1 MLKVEGQLAFPEQR
15 QTIQAAL
22 ISGFMCEHSTFP
34 IASTSTGEATP
45 TEQELMKQLVQKQK
59 HERPPED
66 YQATNKYAE
75 KVIDFE
81 WRKVTGLEKLFS
93 TGPLLQDRNHD
104 FLPDKLAVKM
114 IVPEKCSASMMAAA
128 SNIAFRFGMET
139 TAITDWLLSQCY
151 ESGPAILFR
160 EAENCQIFKQ
170 GEQIIIEGTGTELE
184 GFSAILCEQFPK
196 LSAFET
202 WSSYLQ
208 KLVES
213 FSMKNLDG
221 QLAYAASLPAE
232 EKLVYASPEITQRQ
246 EEIEQAFPDL
256 TFVNHRSMI
265 EAYEKTFDLT
275 WEVDEFLE
283 KLASVYP
290 KIQSGDRVEITGVLS
305 EDRQVREA
313 LQQRIHKELTA
324 RHADGKIE
332 LVCAHK
338 QGYSWINDIIIPK
351 LKSQKIENVT
361 IAFKPFLPEGV
372 TEWTE
377 ESGATPT
384 YNNVDG
390 RDPEKWNDLPIRYLQ
405 ELYPIQ
411 DNLMK
416 AFNLSADQIAFATYS
431 GSEELTYELIVKTE
445 TEEKR
450 WTYQASYSER
460 PYLTAYPGMG
470 KVHPPTGRLR
480 VKINAATVLEER
492 VETDIEKIW
501 TLYQEE
507 VLPSCRSWIEERTNG
522 KPTKAQQPFFAQ
534 MQLEITASEPDERL
548 ASRNDLLSSLDAL
561 HEDLYFAGADYF
573 KNYGL
578 DVHGEMFEEP
588 GLILPIVQKKAGK
601 PQFKVTL
608 LEQMKKEPQIV
619 VKGKQAVYPP
629 ERRKINCY
637 LQSIHYGSQS
647 LAATIQIEGVQAE
660 VVEAYAS
667 LFGKGLVGQDYDF
680 HLYKQLIFQAEG
692 QRFMVDVPQKAPEA
706 VQDLTIDQIDLYPEQ
721 VIGYEEYLSII
732 QQLKRVP
739 QISVYKIA
747 TSYLGREIYAIELL
761 PKAADSG
768 YLSRTKRLTNYPSEI
783 INARHHANEVSGT
796 NGAFL
801 LLKELLTDPKYQDVA
816 EHLNLVIVP
825 LENVDGAAIHY
836 ELQKKTPEWKLH
848 VARFNG
854 VGKEFYYEYFNLE
867 TQHTEALGMTRLY
880 ERFVPD
886 VMVDNHGVP
895 THEWEQ
901 PFSGYTS
908 PSYKGFW
915 LPRSLLYGYFWVPT
929 NEEYR
934 SNIVLNKKI
943 EDVIAEAIGSVPE
956 MKKWNE
962 EWAQQFETYAHK
974 WLPKLFPAEYYKEMI
989 NYWIGFA
996 ADTTHRYPS
1005 IRFPWLTSVAYTS
1018 EVADETAQGE
1028 YLRLCAQAHVVHD
1041 LATID
1046 LLLESTSLYQTSAVF
1061 TSEEINISYT
1071 RLRPI
1076 IASS

>member
-1 MLKVEGQLAFPEQR
+1 MLKVEGQHSFLQQR
-15 QTIQAAL
+15 ETIQAAL
-22 ISGFMCEHSTFP
+22 ILGFMCEHTTFP
-34 IASTSTGEATP
+34 IASTKTGRPVP
-45 TEQELMKQLVQKQK
+45 TEQELMKLLKQQMTK
-59 HERPPED
+59 EGPPEA
-66 YQATNKYAE
+66 YQAASRYAE

-81 WRKVTGLEKLFS
+81 WRDVTGLEKLFS
-93 TGPLLQDRNHD
+93 TGPYLQDRNHD
-104 FLPDKLAVKM
+104 FLPDELAVKM
-114 IVPEKCSASMMAAA
+114 ILPEKCSASLMVAAC
-128 SNIAFRFGMET
+128 NLAFRLGMET
-139 TAITDWLLSQCY
+139 TGITDWLLAEHY
-151 ESGPAILFR
+151 ESGPAISLR
-160 EAENCQIFKQ
+160 DAPSCQLFKQ
-170 GEQIIIEGTGTELE
+170 DERIIIEGTGAELE
-184 GFSAILCEQFPK
+184 AFSTILCEQFPK

-202 WSSYLQ
+202 WTSYLQ
-208 KLVES
+208 QLTDG
-213 FSMKNLDG
+213 FLMKKLDG
-221 QLAYAASLPAE
+221 QLAYAASLPAKE
-232 EKLVYASPEITQRQ
+232 TLVYASPEMTQRQ
-246 EEIEQAFPDL
+246 EEIAQAFPET
-256 TFVNHRSMI
+256 TFINHRSMV
-265 EAYEKTFDLT
+265 ESYEKSYDLP
-275 WEVDEFLE
+275 WEVDEFLA
-283 KLASVYP
+283 LLSTIYP
-290 KIQSGDRVEITGVLS
+290 KIRPGDHVEITGVLS
-305 EDRQVREA
+305 ENQQVREK
-313 LQQRIHKELTA
+313 LQQRIREELKT
-324 RHADGKIE
+324 RKADGSVE

-338 QGYSWINDIIIPK
+338 QGYSWINDIILPK

-377 ESGATPT
+377 ESGATPS
-384 YNNVDG
+384 YHNVDSH
-390 RDPEKWNDLPIRYLQ
+390 DPEKWNDLPIRYLQ

-411 DNLMK
+411 DRLMRDL
-416 AFNLSADQIAFATYS
+416 NLSSDQVTFATYS
-431 GSEELTYELIVKTE
+431 GAEELTYELIVETE
-445 TEEKR
+445 TEQKR

-460 PYLTAYPGMG
+460 PYLSAYPGMG
-470 KVHPPTGRLR
+470 KVHPPTGRLQ
-480 VKINAATVLEER
+480 VNINGASVLTERIATDMEN
-492 VETDIEKIW
+492 IW

-507 VLPSCRSWIEERTNG
+507 VLPNCRSWIEKQAKG
-522 KPTKAQQPFFAQ
+522 KPTKLQQPFFAQ
-534 MQLEITASEPDERL
+534 LQLEVAASEPDERL
-548 ASRNDLLSSLDAL
+548 ESRNDLLSSLDAL

-573 KNYGL
+573 KNYGMEVS
-578 DVHGEMFEEP
+578 DEMFEEP
-588 GLILPIVQKKAGK
+588 GLILPVIQQKTGK

-608 LEQMKKEPQIV
+608 FEQAKKEAQIIV
-619 VKGKQAVYPP
+619 DGQRISHPVK
-629 ERRKINCY
+629 RKEMACF
-637 LQSIHYGSQS
+637 LQSISYEDQE
-647 LAATIQIEGVQAE
+647 LTATIHIDGVSAE
-660 VVEAYAS
+660 VVASYAK
-667 LFGKGLVGQDYDF
+667 LFEQGLVGQDFDF
-680 HLYKQLIFQAEG
+680 SLYHQLVFHVEG
-692 QRFMVDVPQKAPEA
+692 KYFAAKVPEKAPET
-706 VQDLTIDQIDLYPEQ
+706 VKNLTIDQIDLLPDQ

-739 QISVYKIA
+739 QLSVYKIA

-761 PKAADSG
+761 PKAAGSG

-801 LLKELLTDPKYQDVA
+801 LLKELLTKPKYQDVA

-836 ELQKKTPEWKLH
+836 ELQKITPEWKLH

-929 NEEYR
+929 NEDYR

-943 EDVIAEAIGSVPE
+943 EDAIAEAIGDVPE

-962 EWAQQFETYAHK
+962 EWARQFELYAHK

-989 NYWIGFA
+989 NYWISFA
-996 ADTTHRYPS
+996 ADPQHRYPS

-1028 YLRLCAQAHVVHD
+1028 YLQLCAQTHVVHD

-1046 LLLESTSLYQTSAVF
+1046 VLLAARSFYQSSAVL
-1061 TSEEINISYT
+1061 SPEEINIGYT
-1071 RLRPI
+1071 RLRPM